1 MTLRRLFRFWLLVL
15 IVLSVAAVSIATI
28 RLWILMFV
36 GPVLVASWY
45 VTESHRGFQLPRF
58 MVNLG
63 ALSALAFVIF
73 SAFSN
78 PDIGRAMELLGIFVL
93 VILILRQFQ
102 VRTLRED
109 AQQLI
114 LSSILVISA
123 MIQSD
128 RFLFGIVLLAWVVVL
143 IYVIMLYQVFAGV
156 EKSRSARRVGLA
168 STVPL
173 DSRFGPLDA
182 EKLRRTA
189 LASITGIIL
198 VSVVV
203 FIFFPRQILFQSGMS
218 GGGVSGRSGFNET
231 VDLVSSTRISSS
243 RREVFVLRWID
254 PGGIVAQSPKPI
266 LLRGAVLSRYD
277 ASLGRWINAKWS
289 RSSNVETSNE
299 FTQLGTIP
307 IDEQRQIHTVE
318 VQMRSLASDV
328 IFSPWGTL
336 AIATATP
343 RLVEIDRSTLLL
355 ADAGSSDLGNYASYS
370 LRVQPFPPFKTLRSL
385 QGESGR
391 ESRQINFPIPSVREI
406 AIEALESMDVSSKPL
421 EDESDWVYS
430 RRVSRALAEWLEI
443 ECAYTTDLRDFIQ
456 IPGEDPIVS
465 FLTRYRFGHC
475 EYFASALTAMC
486 RSLGIESRLITGFV
500 AMEYDEGTS
509 SYIVRESNA
518 HAWTEV
524 RTGQFQWETL
534 DPSPRTVLEELQAS
548 NSSWLDGWRWVYDS
562 LDFFWNSNIIGYDQR
577 SQQTLGD
584 RFVGGWQQNM
594 VDIREEVGDRLATIN
609 RFFKLGV
616 AGYVWMASIFFLA
629 LCFIVV
635 FILRNRKRR
644 RILSQIGC
652 GPLTSSQRRR
662 FSSDL
667 AFWTD
672 ALKILRQQGFEKNPS
687 ETPRGFAA
695 RVSQVDASTGIALN
709 LLVDALYHIRFG
721 GHHPNSSERAHAM
734 KLVRKIRSAGGGGGA
749 S

>member
-28 RLWILMFV
+28 RLWILMFA
-36 GPVLVASWY
+36 GPLLVASWY
-45 VTESHRGFQLPRF
+45 VTESHRGFHLPRLV
-58 MVNLG
+58 VNLG
-63 ALSALAFVIF
+63 ALSALAFVIS

-128 RFLFGIVLLAWVVVL
+128 RFLFGIVLLAWVLVL

-156 EKSRSARRVGLA
+156 EKSRNARRTGLV

-189 LASITGIIL
+189 LHSITGIIL

-203 FIFFPRQILFQSGMS
+203 FILFPRQILFRSGMS
-218 GGGVSGRSGFNET
+218 GGGISGRSGFNET

-243 RREVFVLRWID
+243 RREVFVLRWVD
-254 PGGIVAQSPKPI
+254 PGGIVTQWPKPI

-277 ASLGRWINAKWS
+277 ASLGRWMNAKWS
-289 RSSNVETSNE
+289 RSTKVETSSE
-299 FTQLGTIP
+299 FTQLGTTP
-307 IDEQRQIHTVE
+307 IDEQRQTHTVE

-355 ADAGSSDLGNYASYS
+355 ADAGSSDIGNYASYS
-370 LRVQPFPPFKTLRSL
+370 LRVQPFPPFDTLRSL

-391 ESRQINFPIPSVREI
+391 QSRQVSFPIASVRDI
-406 AIEALESMDVSSKPL
+406 AIEALQSMDVSS
-421 EDESDWVYS
+421 ERQEAETDWSYN
-430 RRVSRALAEWLEI
+430 RRLSRALAEWLEI

-456 IPGEDPIVS
+456 MPGEDPIVS

-486 RSLGIESRLITGFV
+486 RSLGIQSRLITGFV

-509 SYIVRESNA
+509 SYVVRESNA

-524 RTGQFQWETL
+524 RTGPFQWETL

-548 NSSWLDGWRWVYDS
+548 NSSWTDGWRWVYDS

-577 SQQTLGD
+577 SQQTLGN
-584 RFVGGWQQNM
+584 RFVGGWQQN
-594 VDIREEVGDRLATIN
+594 VDDLRAEVGERLATIN

-616 AGYVWMASIFFLA
+616 AGYVWMASISFLA
-629 LCFIVV
+629 LCFIVAY
-635 FILRNRKRR
+635 ILRNRKRR

-652 GPLTSSQRRR
+652 GPLTSSERRR
-662 FSSDL
+662 LSSDL

-672 ALKILRQQGFEKNPS
+672 ALKVLRHKGFEKNPS

-695 RVSQVDASTGIALN
+695 RVSQRDASTGVALN
-709 LLVDALYHIRFG
+709 RLVDALYHIRFG

-734 KLVRKIRSAGGGGGA
+734 DLVRQIRSAGDRGGA